1 MWRKIFVDKR
11 RAKFPVVFDGKSQI
25 FRKMAISLPEVVLQW
40 FFFVENRRDFR
51 IYYGNWFKDFL
62 VIVSHELTGPA
73 NQGCRRD
80 YFDIK

>member
-11 RAKFPVVFDGKSQI
+11 RAKYPVVFDGKGQI

-51 IYYGNWFKDFL
+51 IIMETGSRTFL
-62 VIVSHELTGPA
+62 
-73 NQGCRRD
+73 
-80 YFDIK
+80 